1 MKLSKVENLENPVE
15 DSESMEENEN
25 IQLDVDMGDT
35 PIVPKAK
42 RVKTEKQIEAW
53 NKALKAREENR
64 LKRKAEKEQQQEEH
78 KKDLENKIIVKAKRI
93 KKSQEK
99 VLGNL
104 DELKDDAGTKFPKR
118 TIKRKQIIVY
128 ENDDTDDDSDS
139 DYVEE
144 KVVVKNK
151 PKNKKQVASVPLPPI
166 VEPVKPVYKHV
177 ITFV

>member
-1 MKLSKVENLENPVE
+1 M
-15 DSESMEENEN
+15 
-25 IQLDVDMGDT
+25 
-35 PIVPKAK
+35 
-42 RVKTEKQIEAW
+42 
-53 NKALKAREENR
+53 
-64 LKRKAEKEQQQEEH
+64 KRKAEKEQQQEEH

-104 DELKDDAGTKFPKR
+104 DELKEDAGTKFPAQPPKR

-151 PKNKKQVASVPLPPI
+151 PKNKKQVVPVVPAYATT
-166 VEPVKPVYKHV
+166 VEPVKPVYKQAV
-177 ITFV
+177 TFV